1 MHFKTLALTTTALIA
16 AFPALAQEDTAPKA
30 ASTLDKIVITAG
42 RSENEVSTLAQSV
55 VVIDREQIE
64 DGNFGS
70 TDAADLIARMVPGFA
85 PSNQTLSGASET
97 FRGRDVLIMVDGV
110 PRNTPLRDNSRIL
123 SMIDLSTVER
133 IEVVNGASSLYGAG
147 ATGGTINFITKR
159 GAEEGI
165 RTTITTQ
172 ASAYTQ
178 DVGNSIAPSV
188 SANVEG
194 RIRQFDYFFSLSGDM
209 TRKAYDGRGKE
220 MASDAMLG
228 QGGADRTKQGN
239 LFTGLGYENESR
251 RFDLSF
257 DWTYL
262 EQNPDWLTN
271 YTTTPVSPDFRS
283 PYTGDP
289 LKEDSKYLTGKFTE
303 NDFVLGKLA
312 VTAFYNSI
320 EKTSPF
326 NTLSAVNSIVYYSG
340 NPASPTSP
348 YNQSVLK
355 SDRAGINATVNSPVD
370 WLRQG
375 ANLTWGLDYTYDQ
388 TTQELTDGTTVI
400 SPMTQNQIG
409 AFAQLELPVTD
420 RLTLQGGARFD
431 QFYLD
436 VKNFNRPAAVQYRSP
451 TAYTLWPAINV
462 RGGSF
467 EYNSPTYNIGAVF
480 DLTQEA
486 QAFANFSQ
494 GYSLTD
500 IGGFTRRAGVNSTG
514 EICAAYGALARA
526 FGCSGTPSLAISYA
540 SIAPKPQ
547 LVNTY
552 EGGLRGD
559 WGRFRGAASAY
570 VSTSDDGVSY
580 NVTTNQVSQQKERIW
595 GVEASAEADVW
606 DNVTLGTVFSYV
618 EGKYDANGNGR
629 IDAGEYMPNNR
640 IPNNVKLNVYGE
652 VKFMY
657 DIMARAEIEHL
668 SGRKETSQRLPQVT
682 LLHLGMSKDMGKA
695 GKLSLGVRNVLD
707 TYYVNPV
714 ASAVR
719 GAEVPGLGRTVA
731 LTYRVSF

>member
-1 MHFKTLALTTTALIA
+1 MHLKRLALTTTALIA
-16 AFPALAQEDTAPKA
+16 AFPAFAQDENEQK

-42 RSENEVSTLAQSV
+42 RSEKEVSTLAQSV

-64 DGNFGS
+64 EQNFGS
-70 TDAADLIARMVPGFA
+70 TSAADLISRLVPGFA

-123 SMIDLSTVER
+123 SMIDLNTVER
-133 IEVVNGASSLYGAG
+133 IEVVNGSSSLYGAG

-159 GAEEGI
+159 GVEEGI
-165 RTTITTQ
+165 RTTISTQ
-172 ASAYTQ
+172 ATAFTQ
-178 DVGNSIAPSV
+178 DLGNSISPTV

-194 RIRQFDYFFSLSGDM
+194 RIRQFDYFLSLSGDM
-209 TRKAYDGRGKE
+209 TRKTYDGRGNE

-228 QGGADRTKQGN
+228 QGGGDRTKQGN
-239 LFTGLGYENESR
+239 FFTGLGYENESR

-262 EQNPDWLTN
+262 EQDPDWLTN
-271 YTTTPVSPDFRS
+271 YSTTPVSPNYSS
-283 PYTGDP
+283 PYVSDP

-303 NDFVLGKLA
+303 DDFIFGKLA
-312 VTAFYNSI
+312 VTAFYNSV

-326 NTLSAVNSIVYYSG
+326 NTLSSVNSIVYYSG
-340 NPASPTSP
+340 TSTSPTSP

-355 SDRAGINATVNSPVD
+355 SDRAGVNATVNSPVD

-375 ANLTWGLDYTYDQ
+375 ANLTWGIDYTYDN
-388 TTQELTDGTTVI
+388 TTQELTNGTTII

-409 AFAQLELPVTD
+409 AFGQLEVPVTD
-420 RLTLQGGARFD
+420 RLTVQGGARFD

-436 VKNFNRPAAVQYRSP
+436 VDDFRRPAAVQYR
-451 TAYTLWPAINV
+451 TATSYILWPAINV
-462 RGGSF
+462 AGGSF
-467 EYNSPTYNIGAVF
+467 EYNSPTYNIGAAF
-480 DLTQEA
+480 DLTEEA

-500 IGGFTRRAGVNSTG
+500 IGGFTRRAGVNSTR
-514 EICAAYGALARA
+514 EICAAYGALAA
-526 FGCSGTPSLAISYA
+526 AYGCSGTPSYAISYA
-540 SIAPKPQ
+540 DIAPEPQ

-552 EGGLRGD
+552 EAGLRGD
-559 WGRFRGAASAY
+559 WGRFRGTASAY
-570 VSTSDDGVSY
+570 ISTSDNGTSY
-580 NVTTNQVSQQKERIW
+580 NVTTNQVSQQKEEIW
-595 GVEASAEADVW
+595 GFDLTAEADAT
-606 DNVTLGTVFSYV
+606 DRLKIGTVLSYV
-618 EGKYDANGNGR
+618 EGKYDADSDGK
-629 IDAGEYMPNNR
+629 IESGEYLPNNR
-640 IPNNVKLNVYGE
+640 IPNNVKINLYGE
-652 VKFMY
+652 MKFKY
-657 DIMARAEIEHL
+657 DIMARAEVEYL
-668 SGRKETSQRLPQVT
+668 SGRKVTSQDLPQVT
-682 LLHLGMSKDMGKA
+682 LLHLGMSKDMGKS

-731 LTYRVSF
+731 LTYRVTF

>member
-1 MHFKTLALTTTALIA
+1 MHIRTLALTTTALIA
-16 AFPALAQEDTAPKA
+16 AFPAMAQEGAAPKA

-42 RSENEVSTLAQSV
+42 RSEGEVSTLAQSV

-97 FRGRDVLIMVDGV
+97 FRGREVLIMVDGV

-165 RTTITTQ
+165 RTSITTQ
-172 ASAYTQ
+172 ASAFTQ
-178 DVGNSIAPSV
+178 DAGNSIAPSV

-251 RFDLSF
+251 RFDFSF

-262 EQNPDWLTN
+262 EQKPDWLTN
-271 YTTTPVSPDFRS
+271 YATTPVSPDFRS
-283 PYTGDP
+283 PYVSDP

-303 NDFVLGKLA
+303 NDFLLGKLS

-355 SDRAGINATVNSPVD
+355 SDRAGVNATVNSPVD

-388 TTQELTDGTTVI
+388 TTQELTDGTTII

-436 VKNFNRPAAVQYRSP
+436 VKDFNRPTAVQYRSP
-451 TAYTLWPAINV
+451 RPSHSG
-462 RGGSF
+462 RPSM
-467 EYNSPTYNIGAVF
+467 
-480 DLTQEA
+480 
-486 QAFANFSQ
+486 FAAAALS
-494 GYSLTD
+494 
-500 IGGFTRRAGVNSTG
+500 IIRRP
-514 EICAAYGALARA
+514 I
-526 FGCSGTPSLAISYA
+526 
-540 SIAPKPQ
+540 
-547 LVNTY
+547 
-552 EGGLRGD
+552 
-559 WGRFRGAASAY
+559 
-570 VSTSDDGVSY
+570 
-580 NVTTNQVSQQKERIW
+580 IW
-595 GVEASAEADVW
+595 GP
-606 DNVTLGTVFSYV
+606 Y
-618 EGKYDANGNGR
+618 
-629 IDAGEYMPNNR
+629 
-640 IPNNVKLNVYGE
+640 
-652 VKFMY
+652 
-657 DIMARAEIEHL
+657 
-668 SGRKETSQRLPQVT
+668 
-682 LLHLGMSKDMGKA
+682 
-695 GKLSLGVRNVLD
+695 
-707 TYYVNPV
+707 
-714 ASAVR
+714 
-719 GAEVPGLGRTVA
+719 
-731 LTYRVSF
+731 LT